1 VRRVAAV
8 GIGITRDTAGEANR
22 ARGVAPDWRSGM
34 TACKHRDVPWEL
46 EASARE
52 ALERE
57 PGAPMAALPVDAA

>member
-1 VRRVAAV
+1 
-8 GIGITRDTAGEANR
+8 
-22 ARGVAPDWRSGM
+22 M